1 MDTEAVPPADQ
12 SGRLAR
18 DWTRGG
24 ILRNLLSLSWPM
36 VLTEGFAVIPM
47 TLDVVWVG
55 RLGPTAIAGVGVAS
69 IAVMLAMSAKVGL
82 MAGLRAIVA
91 RFVGEGDTAG
101 AIHAAQQ
108 ALIISIV
115 YGVTTAVVGT
125 VFADEVLGLFGV
137 DAEVVAAGSGYMRV
151 MSAGLFSFSLR
162 IMADS
167 TMQASGDTVTPMR
180 ITFLT
185 RSVHMLLAPFIILG
199 WWGFP
204 AVGILGAGIVNVMAH
219 TLAML
224 IGLWVLFTGRS
235 RLRLTLS
242 GFRADFTMIR
252 RIVRVG
258 IPALVMTAQRSLG
271 YIALTW
277 LMAPFGTVAMAAHSL
292 VQRVDTVLFLPNWA
306 LSAGAGVL
314 VGQNLGAR
322 EPQRAERSAWLA
334 TGLVGAVMAVG
345 CVVLLLWAEGI
356 VGLFNTEPELVA
368 TGAGFL
374 RIAAA
379 GYTVM
384 APVISLSQAIAGAGD
399 TIPAMVISA
408 AMVWVVQV
416 PLAFALPDVA
426 GLGVNGV
433 RWAIVA
439 GTAAGAAAYF
449 AYFRSGRWKY
459 RQV

>member
-1 MDTEAVPPADQ
+1 MDSEAVSSADQ
-12 SGRLAR
+12 SGKLAR
-18 DWTRGG
+18 DWTQGG

-36 VLTEGFAVIPM
+36 MLTEGFAAIVM

-55 RLGPTAIAGVGVAS
+55 RLGPTAIAGIGVAS
-69 IAVMLAMSAKVGL
+69 IAVMLAMAAKVGL
-82 MAGLRAIVA
+82 MAGLKAIVA
-91 RFVGEGDTAG
+91 RFVGADDTAG

-108 ALIISIV
+108 ALVISIV
-115 YGVTTAVVGT
+115 FGVTTAVVGT
-125 VFADEVLGLFGV
+125 VFADELIGLFGV

-151 MSAGLFSFSLR
+151 MSAGLLSFSLR
-162 IMADS
+162 VMVDS
-167 TMQASGDTVTPMR
+167 TMQASGDTITPMK
-180 ITFLT
+180 ITLLT

-199 WWGFP
+199 WWVFP
-204 AVGILGAGIVNVMAH
+204 AVGVLGAGIVNVTAH
-219 TLAML
+219 TMAML

-235 RLRLTLS
+235 RLHLTLS
-242 GFRADFTMIR
+242 GFRVDFTMMR
-252 RIVRVG
+252 RIVRIG

-277 LMAPFGTVAMAAHSL
+277 LMSPFGTVAMAAHSL
-292 VQRVDTVLFLPNWA
+292 AQRVDIFLFLPNWA

-314 VGQNLGAR
+314 VGHNLGAR
-322 EPQRAERSAWLA
+322 QPQRAEKTTWLA
-334 TGLVGAVMAVG
+334 TGLVGAVMTVG

-368 TGAGFL
+368 TGASFL

-384 APVISLSQAIAGAGD
+384 ALVITLSQAILGAGD
-399 TIPAMVISA
+399 TVPTMVIST
-408 AMVWVVQV
+408 AMVWAVQV
-416 PLAFALPDVA
+416 PLAFILPDIA
-426 GLGVNGV
+426 DLGVSGV

-439 GTAAGAAAYF
+439 GTVSGAAAYLV
-449 AYFRSGRWKY
+449 YFCSGRWKH